1 MLTSLHI
8 KNYALIE
15 KLEVEFSSGFSVIT
29 GETGTGKSVLLGA
42 ISMLLGQRSDTKLIR
57 EGADKCII
65 EGCFD
70 ISSLSMES
78 LFKENELEYDAHEC
92 IIRRELSAT
101 GRGRFFVN
109 DTPVSATLLKE
120 IGGRLIDIHSQHK
133 NLLLGNKNYQLNVLD
148 LLAADET
155 ESEEY
160 RALFKSYDA
169 TRKQLQRAKEELEA
183 VRNDEEWLRY
193 QLEEIDGAAFSEG
206 EQEELEQESVQLAHA
221 EEIQSALY
229 KAITLIDNDEKSMLQ
244 ALREASSSL
253 ERISPHYPSAETLA
267 ERIESNYIELKDC
280 CDEIRRSA
288 EGCSFSPG
296 RLEQVEARLTLMYDL
311 MKKHRAENIQELLA
325 TADEYR
331 ERLDNIICGDDRI
344 AELEKLSDKQR
355 KELTML
361 AGKLTALRRNAA
373 QTLSE
378 KITAILVTLGMPKI
392 RFEVDFAATDDFTT
406 TGCDRVAFLFSANSI
421 SPLQPLADVA
431 SGGEMARVMLALK
444 SIIAEYTAMPT
455 LIFDEIDTGISG
467 ILAERMG
474 RLMQQMG
481 SMERQVISIT
491 HLPQVAALGSRH
503 YKVCKEEGDGGTRTY
518 IRPLDTEER
527 VREIAQ
533 MMSGE
538 QLTEAAID
546 TARNLI
552 STNNQQ

>member
-1 MLTSLHI
+1 MLTSLQI

-15 KLEVEFSSGFSVIT
+15 KLEVDFSSGFSVIT

-42 ISMLLGQRSDTKLIR
+42 ISMLLGERSDSKLVR

-65 EGCFD
+65 EGTFD
-70 ISSLSMES
+70 ISTLDLES
-78 LFKENELEYDAHEC
+78 LFEENELEYDAHEC
-92 IIRRELSAT
+92 IIRRELSST

-109 DTPVSATLLKE
+109 DTPVSAALLKE

-148 LLAADET
+148 LLAADE
-155 ESEEY
+155 EQLEEY
-160 RALFKSYDA
+160 RALYKRYDT
-169 TRKQLQRAKEELEA
+169 TRKELQKAKEQLEA

-193 QLEEIDGAAFSEG
+193 QLEEIDGASFSEG

-361 AGKLTALRRNAA
+361 AGKLTSLRRNAA

-421 SPLQPLADVA
+421 SSLQPLADVA

-503 YKVCKEEGDGGTRTY
+503 YKVCKEEGEGGTRTY
-518 IRPLDTEER
+518 IRQLDTEER

>member
-78 LFKENELEYDAHEC
+78 LFEENELEYDAHEC

-311 MKKHRAENIQELLA
+311 MKKHRVENIQELLA

-355 KELTML
+355 KELTLL

-392 RFEVDFAATDDFTT
+392 RFEVDFAATDDFTA

-421 SPLQPLADVA
+421 SPLQPLADVV

-503 YKVCKEEGDGGTRTY
+503 YKVCKEEGEGGTRTY
-518 IRPLDTEER
+518 IRQLDTEER

>member
-8 KNYALIE
+8 RNYALIE
-15 KLEVEFSSGFSVIT
+15 RLEVEFAAGFSVIT

-42 ISMLLGQRSDTKLIR
+42 ISMLLGERSDAKLVR

-70 ISSLSMES
+70 ISSLSLES
-78 LFKENELEYDAHEC
+78 LFEENELEYDAHEC
-92 IIRRELSAT
+92 IIRRELSST

-109 DTPVSATLLKE
+109 DSPVSAALLKE

-148 LLAADET
+148 LLASHSGLLD
-155 ESEEY
+155 EY
-160 RALFKSYDA
+160 RALFKSYDSA
-169 TRKQLQRAKEELEA
+169 RKQLAAAKEQLDA

-193 QLEEIDGAAFSEG
+193 QLDEIDGASFSEG
-206 EQEELEQESVQLAHA
+206 EQEELEQESAQLTHA

-229 KAITLIDNDEKSMLQ
+229 KALMLIDSDEKSMLQ

-253 ERISPHYPSAETLA
+253 DRITGHYPAAESLV

-280 CDEIRRSA
+280 CNELRRSA
-288 EGCSFSPG
+288 DSCSFSPA
-296 RLEQVEARLTLMYDL
+296 RLEQVEERLTRMYDL
-311 MKKHRAENIQELLA
+311 FKKHRVESVSELLA
-325 TADEYR
+325 LADEYR
-331 ERLDNIICGDDRI
+331 KRLDNIVCGDDHI
-344 AELEKLSDKQR
+344 AELEKEIAAMR
-355 KELTML
+355 RNLTLL
-361 AGKLTALRRNAA
+361 AGKLTAARRGSAGI
-373 QTLSE
+373 LSE

-392 RFEVDFAATDDFTT
+392 RFEVDFAATDDFTA

-421 SPLQPLADVA
+421 SPMQPLADVA

-444 SIIAEYTAMPT
+444 SIIAEFTAMPT

-481 SMERQVISIT
+481 GLNRQVISIT
-491 HLPQVAALGSRH
+491 HLPQVAALGARH
-503 YKVCKEEGDGGTRTY
+503 YKVCKEEGEGGTRTY
-518 IRPLDTEER
+518 IRELGTEER

-552 STNNQQ
+552 TQNITK

>member
-1 MLTSLHI
+1 MLTSLQI

-15 KLEVEFSSGFSVIT
+15 KLEVDFSSGFSVIT

-42 ISMLLGQRSDTKLIR
+42 ISMLLGERSDSKLVR

-65 EGCFD
+65 EGTFD
-70 ISSLSMES
+70 ISTLDLES
-78 LFKENELEYDAHEC
+78 LFEENELEYDAHEC
-92 IIRRELSAT
+92 IIRRELSST

-109 DTPVSATLLKE
+109 DTPVSAALLKE

-148 LLAADET
+148 LLAADE
-155 ESEEY
+155 EQLEEY
-160 RALFKSYDA
+160 RTLYKRYDT
-169 TRKQLQRAKEELEA
+169 TRKELQKAKEQLEA

-193 QLEEIDGAAFSEG
+193 QLEEIDGASFSEG
-206 EQEELEQESVQLAHA
+206 EQEELEQESEQLTHA
-221 EEIQSALY
+221 EEIQSALH
-229 KAITLIDNDEKSMLQ
+229 KAIILIDNDEKSLLQ
-244 ALREASSSL
+244 SLREAASSL
-253 ERISPHYPSAETLA
+253 NRVAPHYPVAETLA

-280 CDEIRRSA
+280 CNEIRHNA
-288 EGCSFSPG
+288 ESSTFSPS
-296 RLEQVEARLTLMYDL
+296 RLEQIEARLTLMYDL
-311 MKKHRAENIQELLA
+311 FKKHHVESIADLLA
-325 TADEYR
+325 LADEYR
-331 ERLDNIICGDDRI
+331 TRLDNIICGDDRI
-344 AELEKLSDKQR
+344 AELEKSVATQR
-355 KELTML
+355 KELTAL
-361 AGKLTALRRNAA
+361 AGRLTELRQTAA
-373 QTLSE
+373 DTLRE

-392 RFEVDFAATDDFTT
+392 RFEATLSATDDFTP
-406 TGCDRVAFLFSANSI
+406 TGCDKATFLFSANSI
-421 SPLQPLADVA
+421 SPMQPLAEVA

-444 SIIAEYTAMPT
+444 SIIAEFTAMPT

-527 VREIAQ
+527 IREIAQ

>member
-78 LFKENELEYDAHEC
+78 LFEENELEYDAHEC

-160 RALFKSYDA
+160 RALFKSYDV

-355 KELTML
+355 KELTLL

-378 KITAILVTLGMPKI
+378 KITAILITLGMPKI

-455 LIFDEIDTGISG
+455 LIFDEIDIGISG

-503 YKVCKEEGDGGTRTY
+503 YKVCKEEGEGGTRTY
-518 IRPLDTEER
+518 IRQLDTEER